1 MTSLFS
7 RNVSMAMQSIRS
19 NRTRSMLTMIGIIIG
34 VTSVITAVSLGEGV
48 KRQVGSAIKT
58 HGENLVTVRPGNLV
72 NRDSNGRITDVNLL
86 AAVAPQTLTQADAKS
101 LSTLPSVNKVVP
113 LSVIS
118 ALPATKEG
126 KTYEATVIGTT
137 ADFPHVFKQKIS
149 YGSFFGLG
157 LSDRAVAAIGKDVAE
172 KLFEQNV
179 PIGQTVVIRGKE
191 FTVTGVFDTFSGNI
205 LTNGTN
211 FNNAVFISDT
221 NAALLA
227 PDQNSVYQI
236 VASPVEGSDVQT
248 TANDISNKLQANHG
262 GQKDFTVLT
271 QDETLQLAGKSL
283 SVATSFIAAIAAISL
298 IVGGIGIMNIMFVNV
313 TERTREIGVRKS
325 LGATNQQIYGQF
337 LVEATALSVVGGIIG
352 VILGLTINFIISV
365 TSTLT
370 PVATLPVVLMAVFSS
385 ILIGIIFGTGPAVKA
400 ARKDPITSLRYE

>member
-7 RNVSMAMQSIRS
+7 RNVSMAMQSIKA
-19 NRTRSMLTMIGIIIG
+19 NRTRSLLTMFGIIIG

-48 KRQVGSAIKT
+48 KRQVGAAVKT
-58 HGENLVTVRPGNLV
+58 HGENLVTIRPGNLV
-72 NRDSNGRITDVNLL
+72 TRDSKNRIADVNFL
-86 AAVAPQTLTQADAKS
+86 AAVAPQTLTQADVKS
-101 LSTLPSVNKVVP
+101 LSSLPSVDKVVP

-126 KTYEATVIGTT
+126 KTYEATVISTT
-137 ADFPHVFKQKIS
+137 PDFPHVFKQKIS
-149 YGSFFGLG
+149 YGSFFGIG
-157 LSDRAVAAIGKDVAE
+157 LSDRLVATIGKDVAE

-179 PIGQTVVIRGKE
+179 PIGQTIVIRGKE

-205 LTNGTN
+205 LTNGTD
-211 FNNAVFISDT
+211 FNNAIFISDT

-227 PDQNSVYQI
+227 PDQTSVYQI
-236 VASPVEGSDVQT
+236 VTSPVNGTDVH
-248 TANDISNKLQANHG
+248 TAAKDITDQLQFNHG

-283 SVATSFIAAIAAISL
+283 SVATAFIAGIAAISL

-365 TSTLT
+365 TSTLS

-385 ILIGIIFGTGPAVKA
+385 MLIGIVFGTAPAVKA

>member
-19 NRTRSMLTMIGIIIG
+19 NRTRSILTMFGIIIG
-34 VTSVITAVSLGEGV
+34 VTAVITAVSLGEGV
-48 KRQVGSAIKT
+48 KRQVGTAIET

-72 NRDSNGRITDVNLL
+72 NRDSNNNITNVNFL
-86 AAVAPQTLTQADAKS
+86 AAVAPQTLTQTDVKS
-101 LSTLPSVNKVVP
+101 LSTLSTVDKIVP
-113 LSVIS
+113 LGILP

-126 KTYEATVIGTT
+126 KTYDAAVISTT
-137 ADFPHVFKQKIS
+137 SDFPHVFKQKIS
-149 YGSFFGLG
+149 YGSFIGAG
-157 LSDRAVAAIGKDVAE
+157 LSDRAVASIGKDVAE
-172 KLFEQNV
+172 NLFGQNV
-179 PIGQTVVIRGKE
+179 PIGQVIVIRGKE
-191 FTVTGVFDTFSGNI
+191 FTVTGIFDTFAGNI
-205 LTNGTN
+205 LTNGSD
-211 FNNAVFISDT
+211 FNNAIFISDT

-227 PDQNSVYQI
+227 PDQTSVYQI
-236 VASPVEGSDVQT
+236 VVSPAAGTDVRA
-248 TANDISNKLQANHG
+248 TAKDITDKLKSNHG

-283 SVATSFIAAIAAISL
+283 SVATAFIAGIAAISL

-352 VILGLTINFIISV
+352 VILGLAINFIISV
-365 TSTLT
+365 TSTLS

-385 ILIGIIFGTGPAVKA
+385 MLIGIIFGTVPAVKA